1 MRRESPVFGQR
12 RGVTLTLAERVGE
25 PTGAAVPLAVRTL
38 GSFAVI
44 RHGTPL
50 AVRDWHSR
58 KVRDLFKILVSRQGR
73 ALTRDAALDLLWPDA
88 QGDRDEAQ
96 RSRLS
101 VTLST
106 LRKVL
111 DPDKCFAADHYLV
124 ADRRA
129 LSLRVEHV
137 AVDVTTLLRT
147 VRRVQDAVD
156 RGDWPE
162 ADRLLGTPEAAY
174 PGDFLEEDLYEDWA
188 VDCREAARSAAVAA
202 ARLRVAGARRCG
214 DADRVARH
222 LESLL
227 GLDPYDEP
235 AWLALLA
242 ELHVLRRHGEV
253 RRHHARYAR
262 RMHEIGVAPQPL

>member
-1 MRRESPVFGQR
+1 
-12 RGVTLTLAERVGE
+12 
-25 PTGAAVPLAVRTL
+25 VPLAVRTL
-38 GSFAVI
+38 GSFAVV
-44 RHGTPL
+44 RQGTPL
-50 AVRDWHSR
+50 AVGDWYSR

-73 ALTRDAALDLLWPDA
+73 AFTRDAALELLWPEA
-88 QGDRDEAQ
+88 TGAHDEVQ

-111 DPDKCFAADHYLV
+111 DPDKDFAPDHYLV

-137 AVDVTTLLRT
+137 VVDVTDLLRT
-147 VRRVQDAVD
+147 VRSAQDAID
-156 RGDWPE
+156 RGDWSGADQLLRAPE
-162 ADRLLGTPEAAY
+162 ATY

-188 VDCREAARSAAVAA
+188 VDCREVARSAAVTA
-202 ARLRVAGARRCG
+202 ARLRVECAQRRGDTDGA
-214 DADRVARH
+214 ARH

-227 GLDPYDEP
+227 RLDPYDEP
-235 AWLALLA
+235 AWLTLLA
-242 ELHVLRRHGEV
+242 ALHGLRRHGEV

-262 RMHEIGVAPQPL
+262 RMREIGVTPQPL

>member
-1 MRRESPVFGQR
+1 
-12 RGVTLTLAERVGE
+12 
-25 PTGAAVPLAVRTL
+25 
-38 GSFAVI
+38 
-44 RHGTPL
+44 
-50 AVRDWHSR
+50 VRDWHSR

-73 ALTRDAALDLLWPDA
+73 ALTRDAALDLLWPAAD
-88 QGDRDEAQ
+88 GDRDESQ

-111 DPDKCFAADHYLV
+111 DPDKSFGADHYLV

-137 AVDVTTLLRT
+137 SVDVTDLLRT
-147 VRRVQDAVD
+147 VRGAQAAAD
-156 RGDWPE
+156 RGDWSE
-162 ADRLLGTPEAAY
+162 AGRLLGTPEAAY

-188 VDCREAARSAAVAA
+188 VDCREVARSAAVTA
-202 ARLRVAGARRCG
+202 ARLRVEDARRRG
-214 DADRVARH
+214 DADRAARH

-227 GLDPYDEP
+227 RLDPYDEP
-235 AWLALLA
+235 AWLALLT
-242 ELHVLRRHGEV
+242 ELHRLRRHGEV

-262 RMHEIGVAPQPL
+262 RMREIGVAPRPM

>member
-1 MRRESPVFGQR
+1 M
-12 RGVTLTLAERVGE
+12 
-25 PTGAAVPLAVRTL
+25 RTL
-38 GSFAVI
+38 GSFAVV
-44 RHGTPL
+44 RQGRPL

-73 ALTRDAALDLLWPDA
+73 ALTRDAALDLLWPA
-88 QGDRDEAQ
+88 TEGDRDESQ

-129 LSLRVEHV
+129 LSLRIEHV
-137 AVDVTTLLRT
+137 SVDVTDLLRT
-147 VRRVQDAVD
+147 VRGAQAAVD
-156 RGDWPE
+156 RGDWSE

-188 VDCREAARSAAVAA
+188 VDCREVARSAAVTA
-202 ARLRVAGARRCG
+202 ARLRVEDARRRG
-214 DADRVARH
+214 DADRAARH

-227 GLDPYDEP
+227 QLDPYDEP
-235 AWLALLA
+235 AWLALVA
-242 ELHVLRRHGEV
+242 ELQRLRRHGEV
-253 RRHHARYAR
+253 RRHHGRYAR
-262 RMHEIGVAPQPL
+262 RMREIGVAPRPL

>member
-1 MRRESPVFGQR
+1 M
-12 RGVTLTLAERVGE
+12 TLTLPERVRE
-25 PTGAAVPLAVRTL
+25 PAAAAVPLGVRTL
-38 GSFAVI
+38 GRFAVV
-44 RHGTPL
+44 RQGTPL
-50 AVRDWHSR
+50 AVGDWYSR

-73 ALTRDAALDLLWPDA
+73 ALTRDATLDLLWPDA
-88 QGDRDEAQ
+88 EGEYDEAR

-124 ADRRA
+124 ADRSA
-129 LSLRVEHV
+129 LSLRAEHV
-137 AVDVTTLLRT
+137 EVDVTDLLRT
-147 VRRVQDAVD
+147 VRRAQDAAD
-156 RGDWPE
+156 HGDWSE
-162 ADRLLGTPEAAY
+162 ADRLLGSPAAAY

-188 VDCREAARSAAVAA
+188 VDCREVARSAAVAA
-202 ARLRVAGARRCG
+202 ARLRVEAARRWG
-214 DADRVARH
+214 DIDRVARH

-227 GLDPYDEP
+227 RLDPYDEP

-242 ELHVLRRHGEV
+242 VLHELRRHGEV

-262 RMHEIGVAPQPL
+262 RMHEIGVAPRPA